1 MHHVHWVLIDLL
13 NYQFDHSLAPNVVLV
28 PYIYL
33 RVYLEVFDLFGLL
46 YLPPFLLSLLPF
58 QLDGLRLAAL
68 HQLVDDLIHLEAL
81 YQ

>member
-13 NYQFDHSLAPNVVLV
+13 NNQFDHSLAPNVVLV

-33 RVYLEVFDLFGLL
+33 RVYLEILYLFSLL
-46 YLPPFLLSLLPF
+46 YLPPFFLPLLPL
-58 QLDGLRLAAL
+58 QLDGLCLAAL
-68 HQLVDDLIHLEAL
+68 HQLVDDLIHFEAL